1 MRLAVILLLFIAS
14 CKPAPVQES
23 EVVDSI
29 DFSSMNLQQ
38 TKMTLVDNAQKKAL
52 DWTAIQDLFTAL
64 ENYDHS
70 IGTTVKLIDYVD
82 LMLEK
87 PPESFRGQSIISRIK
102 VLKTRIHI
110 YQSYLGYRV
119 KTNANLEKKYNDII
133 QALDDLILQ
142 MNLKVNEDDGVNKK
156 LLEDLKADLDPET
169 SE

>member
-1 MRLAVILLLFIAS
+1 
-14 CKPAPVQES
+14 
-23 EVVDSI
+23 
-29 DFSSMNLQQ
+29 
-38 TKMTLVDNAQKKAL
+38 
-52 DWTAIQDLFTAL
+52 
-64 ENYDHS
+64 
-70 IGTTVKLIDYVD
+70 
-82 LMLEK
+82 MLEK